1 MLEQQKTPPGPKDS
15 INRPSNGGT
24 TGIRD
29 KKLIVEVFPVKMS
42 ATLEG
47 HSLTLSGPD
56 DASQLT
62 IDLLSCTVVAVSAS
76 NLPSRKWL
84 VQIVASLLKHSSPV
98 TCGEPPIIINSFFL
112 SSAKKRNNLLSV
124 CIIMLLAAAVIWIL
138 DLWQSSQICY
148 TIDAQSE

>member
-1 MLEQQKTPPGPKDS
+1 MLEQQKTPRGPKES
-15 INRPSNGGT
+15 INRPSNGDSP
-24 TGIRD
+24 GIRD

-42 ATLEG
+42 AKLEG

-84 VQIVASLLKHSSPV
+84 VQIVASLFPCFQRSSFLSWRGP
-98 TCGEPPIIINSFFL
+98 NNKQLFFL
-112 SSAKKRNNLLSV
+112 VVVN
-124 CIIMLLAAAVIWIL
+124 
-138 DLWQSSQICY
+138 
-148 TIDAQSE
+148 